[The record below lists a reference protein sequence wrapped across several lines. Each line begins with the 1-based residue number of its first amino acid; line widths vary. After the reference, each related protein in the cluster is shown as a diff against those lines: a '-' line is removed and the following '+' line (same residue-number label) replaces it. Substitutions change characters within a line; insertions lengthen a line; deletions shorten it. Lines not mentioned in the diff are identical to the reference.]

1 MKKKKENKSFEQ
13 SLDRLEKLV
22 SKMESG
28 DIAFEKSMELFEEGM
43 NLINDCQSQLNKA
56 DQRIQ
61 KFIDQNEAID
71 NENKSK

>member
-28 DIAFEKSMELFEEGM
+28 DIALEKSMELFEEGM

-61 KFIDQNEAID
+61 KFIDQTEAID
-71 NENKSK
+71 NEKNK

>member
-1 MKKKKENKSFEQ
+1 
-13 SLDRLEKLV
+13 
-22 SKMESG
+22 MESG
-28 DIAFEKSMELFEEGM
+28 DIALEKSMELFEEGM

>member
-28 DIAFEKSMELFEEGM
+28 DIALEKSMELFEEGM

>member
-28 DIAFEKSMELFEEGM
+28 DIALEKSMELFGEGM

>member
-28 DIAFEKSMELFEEGM
+28 DIALEKSMELFEEGM

-56 DQRIQ
+56 DKRIQ

>member
-28 DIAFEKSMELFEEGM
+28 DIALEKSMELFEEGM

-61 KFIDQNEAID
+61 KFIDQNGAID

>member
-28 DIAFEKSMELFEEGM
+28 DIELEKSMELFEEGM

-61 KFIDQNEAID
+61 KFIDQNEVID

>member
-28 DIAFEKSMELFEEGM
+28 DIALEKSMELFEEGM

-61 KFIDQNEAID
+61 KFIDQNEVID